1 MGLIFD
7 SKQQFIMYYHTAIR
21 NVGLYTSVAL
31 AGIGG
36 ARAFLEHQKG
46 FNKYY
51 AMVIYLLSLGA
62 IYIAVFISQNLLVNV
77 KAAEQEFDDPS
88 LKQYQTLPYI
98 TNVID
103 SIIFVMLLVIISGFV
118 YKRIFNRLSQ

>member
-36 ARAFLEHQKG
+36 ARAFLEHQR
-46 FNKYY
+46 
-51 AMVIYLLSLGA
+51 
-62 IYIAVFISQNLLVNV
+62 
-77 KAAEQEFDDPS
+77 
-88 LKQYQTLPYI
+88 
-98 TNVID
+98 D
-103 SIIFVMLLVIISGFV
+103 SINIMQWLSIFYL
-118 YKRIFNRLSQ
+118 